1 MVRHWFYI
9 GSVSILV
16 FVLLL
21 SRVWPMGG
29 MGLERLDEIRP
40 HHIFRRIDDLR
51 VRHFGELYDFLEPGQ
66 LIDNRNVP
74 KGIRDEWNRCRPD
87 RWTLQAEQGQYG
99 GESARQEVYSGI

>member
-21 SRVWPMGG
+21 SLVWPMGA

-74 KGIRDEWNRCRPD
+74 KGIRGMEQVPSRPLD
-87 RWTLQAEQGQYG
+87 AAG
-99 GESARQEVYSGI
+99 GTGPVRG